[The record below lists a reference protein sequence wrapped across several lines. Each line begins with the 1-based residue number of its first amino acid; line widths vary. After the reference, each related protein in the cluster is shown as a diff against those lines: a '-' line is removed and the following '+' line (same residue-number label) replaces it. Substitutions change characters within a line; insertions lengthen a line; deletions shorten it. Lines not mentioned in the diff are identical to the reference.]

1 MSNKEKWQPTKYPD
15 YLVSNKGRVKSLK
28 YTKGKHFRIL
38 SQNPDKNGYMCVTL
52 FPDKKYIKAKVHRLV
67 AEAFCKGKSEEK
79 RWALHKDGNNQ
90 NNHSSNLY
98 WGSPY
103 DNFRDMLLHGN
114 AKNLWTSE
122 KNVSRKLKLQS
133 VKRIKRILK
142 EDKSW
147 GIQSRLARE
156 YNVAPKTIND
166 IKRGRNW
173 KNIS

>member
-1 MSNKEKWQPTKYPD
+1 MSNREKWQPTQYPD
-15 YLVSNKGRVKSLK
+15 YLVSNLGRVKSLK
-28 YTKGKHFRIL
+28 YTKGKHFRLL

-79 RWALHKDGNNQ
+79 KWALHKDGNNQ
-90 NNHSSNLY
+90 NNRASNLY
-98 WGSPY
+98 WGSPR

-114 AKNLWTSE
+114 AKNLWTTE
-122 KNVSRKLKLQS
+122 KNVSRKLKIQS

-142 EDKSW
+142 EDESW

-173 KNIS
+173 KNIV

>member
-1 MSNKEKWQPTKYPD
+1 
-15 YLVSNKGRVKSLK
+15 
-28 YTKGKHFRIL
+28 
-38 SQNPDKNGYMCVTL
+38 MCVTL

-79 RWALHKDGNNQ
+79 KWALHKDGNNQ
-90 NNHSSNLY
+90 NNRASNLY
-98 WGSPY
+98 WGSPR

-114 AKNLWTSE
+114 AKNLWTTE
-122 KNVSRKLKLQS
+122 KNVSRKLKIQS

-142 EDKSW
+142 EDESW

>member
-1 MSNKEKWQPTKYPD
+1 MSNREKWQPTQYPD

-28 YTKGKHFRIL
+28 YTKGQHFRLL
-38 SQNPDKNGYMCVTL
+38 SQNPDKNGYFCVTL

-79 RWALHKDGNNQ
+79 KWALHKDGNNQ
-90 NNHSSNLY
+90 NNNASNLY
-98 WGSPY
+98 WGTPA
-103 DNFRDMLLHGN
+103 DNFRDMLLHGR
-114 AKNLWTSE
+114 AKNLWTSK
-122 KNVSRKLKLQS
+122 KNVARKLKIQS

-147 GIQSRLARE
+147 GVQSRLARE

-166 IKRGRNW
+166 IKEGKSW
-173 KNIS
+173 QHIV